1 MRVFNFLILAAIM
14 TFGAV
19 NANAQ
24 ASAKRVKNI
33 TADEMRTMMSEKDVV
48 VLDVRTAREFAAS
61 NIEGAIN
68 IPLNTISKKLDEFD
82 KSKKYFV
89 YCRSGV
95 RSRRAS
101 MILAR
106 NGFETYNLTRGF
118 LSWNKR

>member
-1 MRVFNFLILAAIM
+1 MKVVNFLILAAIM

-24 ASAKRVKNI
+24 TSAKEIKNI
-33 TADEMRTMMSEKDVV
+33 TVNEMRTMMSEKDVV
-48 VLDVRTAREFAAS
+48 VLDVRTAREFAAE
-61 NIEGAIN
+61 NIEGALN
-68 IPLNTISKKLDEFD
+68 IPLNTISKKLEELD
-82 KSKKYFV
+82 KSKKYLV
-89 YCRSGV
+89 YCKSGV

-106 NGFETYNLTRGF
+106 NGFEIYNLTGGI